1 LRAID
6 LVDGRLVQTDLGP
19 GNCPTPSRLGDRVA
33 FLLNPEQL
41 PDAEVGVWVM
51 QADGSARRKLGGYGR
66 PRWSP
71 DGHQFMIISFS
82 NPCEVTL
89 IDDRPGRKSG
99 VITISDQRVYSIP
112 SWVADGVIVAVIGAD
127 SGDTIVLLD
136 VSNPE
141 QGAVKEV
148 VLEKGN
154 GPDLKISE
162 PIYSLA
168 TRRCVFVGEDSKGMA
183 LYSVRSGDR
192 KSLKRL
198 EPQASDN
205 LIRDL
210 AFSPD
215 GRYVLFS
222 SNRPDRPDHRSGA
235 GKTRQ

>member
-1 LRAID
+1 
-6 LVDGRLVQTDLGP
+6 
-19 GNCPTPSRLGDRVA
+19 
-33 FLLNPEQL
+33 
-41 PDAEVGVWVM
+41 
-51 QADGSARRKLGGYGR
+51 
-66 PRWSP
+66 
-71 DGHQFMIISFS
+71 
-82 NPCEVTL
+82 
-89 IDDRPGRKSG
+89 
-99 VITISDQRVYSIP
+99 
-112 SWVADGVIVAVIGAD
+112 VIGAD

-141 QGAVKEV
+141 QGTVKEV

-183 LYSVRSGDR
+183 LYLVRSGDR
-192 KSLKRL
+192 RSLKRL

-215 GRYVLFS
+215 GRYLLFS
-222 SNRPDRPDHRSGA
+222 SNRPDRPNHRHGD